1 MSKTIVLHDT
11 FIEQKRRN
19 TPAVP
24 RYHVVSE
31 NEDSGK
37 NLSSAAL
44 TFHSMEKWRKE
55 EEDLLEGYT
64 LYEESYQDMK
74 PIIL

>member
-1 MSKTIVLHDT
+1 MTKTIVLHGT
-11 FIEQKRRN
+11 CTEKKRRN

-44 TFHSMEKWRKE
+44 TFHSMEKRR
-55 EEDLLEGYT
+55 GRST
-64 LYEESYQDMK
+64 
-74 PIIL
+74 

>member
-1 MSKTIVLHDT
+1 MTKTIVLHDT
-11 FIEQKRRN
+11 YIEQKKGN

-44 TFHSMEKWRKE
+44 TFHSMEKRR
-55 EEDLLEGYT
+55 GRST
-64 LYEESYQDMK
+64 
-74 PIIL
+74 

>member
-1 MSKTIVLHDT
+1 MTKTIVLHDT
-11 FIEQKRRN
+11 FIEQKKGN

-37 NLSSAAL
+37 NLSSAL
-44 TFHSMEKWRKE
+44 TFHSMEKRR
-55 EEDLLEGYT
+55 GRST
-64 LYEESYQDMK
+64 
-74 PIIL
+74 